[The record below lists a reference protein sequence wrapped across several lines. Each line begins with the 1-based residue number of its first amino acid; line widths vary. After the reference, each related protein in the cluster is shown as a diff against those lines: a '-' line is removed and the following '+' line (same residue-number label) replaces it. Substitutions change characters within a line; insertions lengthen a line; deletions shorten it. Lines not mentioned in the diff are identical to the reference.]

1 MRNSVRSR
9 LLRATGLHSVSFVI
23 SVGLFAMPIIYLTL
37 QSFKTY
43 MGFLQDPTGLPKSWT
58 LSNFSS
64 AWTQGDFGTELINS
78 LIYAVIPDAAT
89 LLLGVF
95 LAFPI
100 SRGYFRFSNA
110 LYAFFVFSGFL
121 PGALIPLF
129 IEARGLHLYNNRI
142 GYLVLTSFAGAGF
155 FFFVGYIKS
164 IPRELDEAAALEGCG
179 YFRFIIRIII
189 PQMRPALAAFAVFG
203 FVASWNNLILPLVML
218 SDQSL
223 WPVTRGLFGFL
234 SQYSTQ
240 WPLIAAATVIVAVPV
255 LVVFILL
262 QRHLVEGVAGGA
274 IAGTQPVTRT
284 GPRAATYTETPIAGP
299 RVPRRTEERSH
310 ERGQTTPDY
319 RNVHQESG
327 ATRRSPV
334 GDAGR
339 QL

>member
-1 MRNSVRSR
+1 MRRNARDR
-9 LLRATGLHSVSFVI
+9 LLRALGVHSVSFVI
-23 SVGLFAMPIIYLTL
+23 SVGLFALPIAYLAL
-37 QSFKTY
+37 QSFKSYT
-43 MGFLQDPTGLPKSWT
+43 GFLQDPTGLPTSWT
-58 LSNFSS
+58 LSNFTS
-64 AWTQGDFGTELINS
+64 AWTEGNFGTELINS
-78 LIYAVIPDAAT
+78 LIYATIPDAVT

-100 SRGYFRFSNA
+100 SRGYFKFSNA
-110 LYAFFVFSGFL
+110 LYAFFVFSGVL
-121 PGALIPLF
+121 PAGLIPLF
-129 IEARGLHLYNNRI
+129 VEARGLHLYNSRI

-179 YFRFIIRIII
+179 YFRFIITIII

-240 WPLIAAATVIVAVPV
+240 WPLIAAATVIVAAPV
-255 LVVFILL
+255 LIVFILL

-274 IAGTQPVTRT
+274 VAGGQPITQS
-284 GPRAATYTETPIAGP
+284 GPTTATTET
-299 RVPRRTEERSH
+299 RM
-310 ERGQTTPDY
+310 
-319 RNVHQESG
+319 
-327 ATRRSPV
+327 
-334 GDAGR
+334 
-339 QL
+339 

>member
-1 MRNSVRSR
+1 MRGNARDR
-9 LLRATGLHSVSFVI
+9 LLRALGVHSVSFVI
-23 SVGLFAMPIIYLTL
+23 SVGLFALPIAYLAL
-37 QSFKTY
+37 QSFKSYT
-43 MGFLQDPTGLPKSWT
+43 GFLQDPTGLPTSWT
-58 LSNFSS
+58 FSNFTS
-64 AWTQGDFGTELINS
+64 AWTQGNFGTQLINS
-78 LIYAVIPDAAT
+78 LIYATIPDAVT

-100 SRGYFRFSNA
+100 SRGYFKFSNA

-121 PGALIPLF
+121 PAGLIPLF
-129 IEARGLHLYNNRI
+129 VEARALHLYNSRI

-179 YFRFIIRIII
+179 YFRFIITIII
-189 PQMRPALAAFAVFG
+189 PQMRPALAAFAAFG

-240 WPLIAAATVIVAVPV
+240 WPLIAAATVIVAAPV
-255 LVVFILL
+255 LIVFILL

-274 IAGTQPVTRT
+274 VAGGQPITQT
-284 GPRAATYTETPIAGP
+284 GP
-299 RVPRRTEERSH
+299 
-310 ERGQTTPDY
+310 TT
-319 RNVHQESG
+319 
-327 ATRRSPV
+327 ATRETRI
-334 GDAGR
+334 
-339 QL
+339 

>member
-1 MRNSVRSR
+1 MRRNARDR
-9 LLRATGLHSVSFVI
+9 LLRALGVHSVSFVI
-23 SVGLFAMPIIYLTL
+23 SVGLFALPIAYLAL
-37 QSFKTY
+37 QSFKSYT
-43 MGFLQDPTGLPKSWT
+43 GFLQDPTGLPASWT
-58 LSNFSS
+58 FSNFTS
-64 AWTQGDFGTELINS
+64 AWTEGNFGTELINS
-78 LIYAVIPDAAT
+78 LIYATIPDAVT

-100 SRGYFRFSNA
+100 SRGYFKFSNA

-121 PGALIPLF
+121 PAGLIPLF
-129 IEARGLHLYNNRI
+129 VEARALHLYNSRL

-164 IPRELDEAAALEGCG
+164 IPREIDEAAALEGCG
-179 YFRFIIRIII
+179 YFRFIITIII

-218 SDQSL
+218 SDQGL

-240 WPLIAAATVIVAVPV
+240 WPLIAAATVIVAAPV

-274 IAGTQPVTRT
+274 VAGGQPITQT
-284 GPRAATYTETPIAGP
+284 GPTTATTETRI
-299 RVPRRTEERSH
+299 
-310 ERGQTTPDY
+310 
-319 RNVHQESG
+319 
-327 ATRRSPV
+327 
-334 GDAGR
+334 
-339 QL
+339 

>member
-1 MRNSVRSR
+1 MRRSARDR
-9 LLRATGLHSVSFVI
+9 LLRALGVHSVSFVI
-23 SVGLFAMPIIYLTL
+23 AVGLFALPIAYLAL
-37 QSFKTY
+37 QSFKSYT
-43 MGFLQDPTGLPKSWT
+43 GFLQDPTGLPTSWT
-58 LSNFSS
+58 FSNFTS
-64 AWTQGDFGTELINS
+64 AWTEGNFGTELINS
-78 LIYAVIPDAAT
+78 LIYATIPDAVT

-100 SRGYFRFSNA
+100 SRGYFKFSNA

-121 PGALIPLF
+121 PAGLIPLF
-129 IEARGLHLYNNRI
+129 VEARALHLYNSRL

-179 YFRFIIRIII
+179 YFRFIITIII

-240 WPLIAAATVIVAVPV
+240 WPLIAAATVIVAAPV
-255 LVVFILL
+255 IVVFILL

-274 IAGTQPVTRT
+274 VAGGQPITQT
-284 GPRAATYTETPIAGP
+284 GPTTATTETRI
-299 RVPRRTEERSH
+299 
-310 ERGQTTPDY
+310 
-319 RNVHQESG
+319 
-327 ATRRSPV
+327 
-334 GDAGR
+334 
-339 QL
+339 

>member
-1 MRNSVRSR
+1 VRRSARDR

-23 SVGLFAMPIIYLTL
+23 SVGLFALPIVYLAV

-43 MGFLQDPTGLPKSWT
+43 TGFLQDPTGLPKPWT
-58 LSNFSS
+58 FGNYTS
-64 AWTQGDFGTELINS
+64 AWTQGDFAVELINS
-78 LIYAVIPDAAT
+78 LIYAIIPDAVT
-89 LLLGVF
+89 LVLGVF

-121 PGALIPLF
+121 PAGLIPLF
-129 IEARGLHLYNNRI
+129 AEARALHLYNSRL
-142 GYLVLTSFAGAGF
+142 GFLVLTSFAGAGF

-179 YFRFIIRIII
+179 YFRFIFRIII

-223 WPVTRGLFGFL
+223 WPVTRGLYGFF
-234 SQYSTQ
+234 SQYTSQ
-240 WPLIAAATVIVAVPV
+240 WPLIAAATIIVAAPV
-255 LVVFILL
+255 LVVFVLL

-274 IAGTQPVTRT
+274 IAGTQPVTQ
-284 GPRAATYTETPIAGP
+284 AGP
-299 RVPRRTEERSH
+299 PTTSTITGTRVEEPRVSPRTQKRSH
-310 ERGQTTPDY
+310 ESSQTVSGY
-319 RNVHQESG
+319 RDL
-327 ATRRSPV
+327 RSEGV
-334 GDAGR
+334 R
-339 QL
+339 

>member
-1 MRNSVRSR
+1 MRRNARDR
-9 LLRATGLHSVSFVI
+9 LLRALGLHSVSFVI
-23 SVGLFAMPIIYLTL
+23 SVGLFALPIAYLAL
-37 QSFKTY
+37 QSFKSYT
-43 MGFLQDPTGLPKSWT
+43 GFLQDPTGLPTSWT
-58 LSNFSS
+58 LSNFSG
-64 AWTQGDFGTELINS
+64 AWTEGNFGTELINS
-78 LIYAVIPDAAT
+78 LVYATIPDAVT

-100 SRGYFRFSNA
+100 SRGYFKFSNA

-121 PGALIPLF
+121 PAGLIPLF
-129 IEARGLHLYNNRI
+129 VEARALHLYNSRL

-179 YFRFIIRIII
+179 YFRFIITIII

-240 WPLIAAATVIVAVPV
+240 WPLIAAATVIVAAPV
-255 LVVFILL
+255 LIVFILL

-274 IAGTQPVTRT
+274 VAGGQPITQT
-284 GPRAATYTETPIAGP
+284 GPTTATAETRI
-299 RVPRRTEERSH
+299 
-310 ERGQTTPDY
+310 
-319 RNVHQESG
+319 
-327 ATRRSPV
+327 
-334 GDAGR
+334 
-339 QL
+339 